1 MFKVK
6 QSRTFTTMTNYHIL
20 DVNLSLE
27 AKGLQTWFLA
37 NVKSWDGTF
46 EDILKHNNNLT
57 KDSLL
62 KIINEL
68 NSNGYIEVDK
78 KGNYQILDKNQV

>member
-27 AKGLQTWFLA
+27 AKGLQTWFL
-37 NVKSWDGTF
+37 
-46 EDILKHNNNLT
+46 
-57 KDSLL
+57 
-62 KIINEL
+62 
-68 NSNGYIEVDK
+68 SNI
-78 KGNYQILDKNQV
+78 